1 MADRRIC
8 DGIGF
13 AQIKPDLRCASM
25 PDRRDH
31 SSTERRQCA
40 RSPRRTVS
48 LSVTAWLGADML
60 GSRTLLRPGD
70 RERTGG
76 LRRDVPG
83 A

>member
-1 MADRRIC
+1 
-8 DGIGF
+8 
-13 AQIKPDLRCASM
+13 
-25 PDRRDH
+25 
-31 SSTERRQCA
+31 
-40 RSPRRTVS
+40 VS
-48 LSVTAWLGADML
+48 LSVTALRGADMR

>member
-1 MADRRIC
+1 MDAETLGVVQNGGSVRVI
-8 DGIGF
+8 
-13 AQIKPDLRCASM
+13 
-25 PDRRDH
+25 RDV
-31 SSTERRQCA
+31 
-40 RSPRRTVS
+40 PVS
-48 LSVTAWLGADML
+48 LSVTARRGADML